1 MASIHIHRNHTLGVV
16 AAKREVEEIAR
27 NLKSKLDISYRW
39 VGDDL
44 QFQRSGANGSIAV
57 TETTVT
63 VVMELSGGLS
73 LFKGM
78 VEREVN
84 GYLDTRLR

>member
-1 MASIHIHRNHTLGVV
+1 MSSIHIHRNHTLGTI
-16 AAKREVEEIAR
+16 AAKREVEDIAR
-27 NLKSKLDISYRW
+27 NLKSKLDITYRW

-57 TETTVT
+57 TEATVT
-63 VVMELSGGLS
+63 VAIELSGGFS

-78 VEREVN
+78 VEREIN
-84 GYLDTRLR
+84 GYLDSHLR